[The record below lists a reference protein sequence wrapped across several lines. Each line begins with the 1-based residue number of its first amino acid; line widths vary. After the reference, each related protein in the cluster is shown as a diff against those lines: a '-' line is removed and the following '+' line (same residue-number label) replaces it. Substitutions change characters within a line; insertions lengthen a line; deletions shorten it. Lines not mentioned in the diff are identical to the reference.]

1 MSGLF
6 IPTYGS
12 SAEGSSTRVLPSK
25 QGVSCNKRRVP
36 SGMPSLV
43 FNGNI
48 EYVQSFEAGDE
59 AASALEAA
67 QPEVLGFDIEWQ
79 VSFVAGEAPRPTAT
93 LQLCAPEHP
102 KCTVAT
108 AENQTNGTSASNPNS
123 GPTFSSSS
131 DQQPQQQQQQQP
143 QPQQQQQRRRL
154 QQSCPV
160 WGTAYIFHL
169 CHMRDPVPSSSP
181 TSLSVHSEAK
191 QHVDNSSTS
200 TSTSTSSMGQS
211 VGGHEQHR
219 RSGPTAPSP
228 RLPDSLVRVLSNPA
242 ILLAGV
248 GVGGDVNRLEREYD
262 QLRAGGGVGGVV
274 DLSEVAKRKVAPER
288 RRRGMWSLADL
299 CAEVLE
305 LELKKPASLRT
316 GSWEKRPLSVDQ
328 LFYAAADAYAG
339 LRLWQTMH
347 EMPDLV
353 LQRSDPNGSRVEG
366 TSTAAGSPRRC
377 DVTAAAAGSEG
388 KGQARAGVD
397 ARPARGG
404 QEMATAS
411 RDAETTTPPR
421 LPLSRLETHRLWHE
435 DGLSVDAVAE
445 VRCNKANTVR
455 GYLSDCIE
463 AGLPY
468 DWTRVGID
476 ADKEGEIVTAL
487 LAATAGS
494 GKQPAVAAAGG
505 DRGPSEAAAAAASSE
520 TSPKMPDHHKA
531 KAEAT
536 NVGVAVSP
544 MMPLASNSRPL
555 LSDLQVD
562 DGTGLA
568 TPTTS
573 GRSAPAV
580 EPVGTSCGHNTTTTT
595 TVLKGPCSAVAAAAA
610 ASHSADGEV
619 LPRPNPTDS
628 ESASPT
634 VDAKRLAGSNEG
646 SATSSTANSPTDS
659 NPGMDESAG
668 WSDGDAGTHGTLAG
682 TASETCAAGR
692 WDSVRLKD
700 VKELA
705 PRAEYWEIRMVLAR
719 LKSGYGTR
727 C

>member
-25 QGVSCNKRRVP
+25 QVVSNNKRRVP

-48 EYVQSFEAGDE
+48 EYVQSFQAADE
-59 AASALEAA
+59 AARALEAA

-108 AENQTNGTSASNPNS
+108 AENQTNRTSASNPNS
-123 GPTFSSSS
+123 GSSFSASSG
-131 DQQPQQQQQQQP
+131 QQPQQQQQQQ
-143 QPQQQQQRRRL
+143 QQQRRRL
-154 QQSCPV
+154 QRSCPV

-181 TSLSVHSEAK
+181 TSPSFHSEAK
-191 QHVDNSSTS
+191 QHVDSSS
-200 TSTSTSSMGQS
+200 SSSSMGQS
-211 VGGHEQHR
+211 AVEHEQHH
-219 RSGPTAPSP
+219 RSRPTAPLP

-262 QLRAGGGVGGVV
+262 QLRVCGGVGGVV

-353 LQRSDPNGSRVEG
+353 LQRSDANGPRVEG
-366 TSTAAGSPRRC
+366 TSAAAGSPRRC
-377 DVTAAAAGSEG
+377 DVNADAAGGEG
-388 KGQARAGVD
+388 RGQARGGVD

-411 RDAETTTPPR
+411 RNAETTTRPR
-421 LPLSRLETHRLWHE
+421 LPLSKLETHRLWHE

-476 ADKEGEIVTAL
+476 ADKEEEIVTAL
-487 LAATAGS
+487 SAATVGS

-505 DRGPSEAAAAAASSE
+505 DRGPFKAAAPAVSSE
-520 TSPKMPDHHKA
+520 TSPKIPDHHKA

-544 MMPLASNSRPL
+544 MMPLASNSRPSS

-562 DGTGLA
+562 EGIGLA
-568 TPTTS
+568 TPTAS
-573 GRSAPAV
+573 GRSAPAA

-595 TVLKGPCSAVAAAAA
+595 PVLKGQCSAVAAAAA
-610 ASHSADGEV
+610 ASRSADGVV
-619 LPRPNPTDS
+619 LPRPNTADS

-634 VDAKRLAGSNEG
+634 VDAKRLADSEDG
-646 SATSSTANSPTDS
+646 SATSSTANSRTVS
-659 NPGMDESAG
+659 NPGLDDCAG
-668 WSDGDAGTHGTLAG
+668 RSDGGAGRHGTLAG

-692 WDSVRLKD
+692 WDSVSLKD

-719 LKSGYGTR
+719 LKSGYCTR

>member
-1 MSGLF
+1 MSSLF

-12 SAEGSSTRVLPSK
+12 SAEGSSTRVLPS
-25 QGVSCNKRRVP
+25 QQVVSNNKRRVP

-48 EYVQSFEAGDE
+48 EYVQSFEAADE
-59 AASALEAA
+59 AARALEAA

-102 KCTVAT
+102 KCPVAT
-108 AENQTNGTSASNPNS
+108 VENQTNRTSASNPNG
-123 GPTFSSSS
+123 GPSFSASFG
-131 DQQPQQQQQQQP
+131 QNPQQQQ
-143 QPQQQQQRRRL
+143 QQQQQRRRL
-154 QQSCPV
+154 QRSYSV

-181 TSLSVHSEAK
+181 TSPSVHSEAK
-191 QHVDNSSTS
+191 QHVDGSSSSSSSNSSS
-200 TSTSTSSMGQS
+200 SSSMGQS
-211 VGGHEQHR
+211 AGGHEQHR
-219 RSGPTAPSP
+219 RSSPTAPPP
-228 RLPDSLVRVLSNPA
+228 RLPDSLVRVLSNPS

-339 LRLWQTMH
+339 LRLWQTMN

-353 LQRSDPNGSRVEG
+353 LQRSDANRSRVEG
-366 TSTAAGSPRRC
+366 VSAAAGSPRRC
-377 DVTAAAAGSEG
+377 DGTAAAAGSEG
-388 KGQARAGVD
+388 KGKARGGVD
-397 ARPARGG
+397 ARPAWGG

-411 RDAETTTPPR
+411 RNAETTTRPR
-421 LPLSRLETHRLWHE
+421 LPLSKLETHRLWHE

-445 VRCNKANTVR
+445 VRCNKANTVW

-476 ADKEGEIVTAL
+476 ADEEEEIVTAL
-487 LAATAGS
+487 FAATAGS

-505 DRGPSEAAAAAASSE
+505 DRGPSEAAALAASSE
-520 TSPKMPDHHKA
+520 TSPKIPDHHKA
-531 KAEAT
+531 KANAT
-536 NVGVAVSP
+536 NVGVAESP
-544 MMPLASNSRPL
+544 MMPLASNSRASM
-555 LSDLQVD
+555 SDLQVD

-573 GRSAPAV
+573 GRSSPAV
-580 EPVGTSCGHNTTTTT
+580 EPVGTSCGHTTTTT
-595 TVLKGPCSAVAAAAA
+595 APVVKGQCSAVAAAAA
-610 ASHSADGEV
+610 SRSADGV
-619 LPRPNPTDS
+619 ALPRPNTTDS

-634 VDAKRLAGSNEG
+634 VDAKKLAGSNDG
-646 SATSSTANSPTDS
+646 NATSSTANSRTDS
-659 NPGMDESAG
+659 NPGIDESAG
-668 WSDGDAGTHGTLAG
+668 RSECGAARQGKLAG
-682 TASETCAAGR
+682 TASETCAAG
-692 WDSVRLKD
+692 WWGSVRLKD

-705 PRAEYWEIRMVLAR
+705 PRAEYWEIRMVLAK
-719 LKSGYGTR
+719 LKSGYCTR

>member
-12 SAEGSSTRVLPSK
+12 SAEESSTRLLPSK
-25 QGVSCNKRRVP
+25 QGVSSNKRRVP

-59 AASALEAA
+59 AARALEAA

-102 KCTVAT
+102 KCTVVT
-108 AENQTNGTSASNPNS
+108 AENQTNRTSASNPNS
-123 GPTFSSSS
+123 GRTFSSSS

-143 QPQQQQQRRRL
+143 QQQQRRRL
-154 QQSCPV
+154 QRSCPV

-181 TSLSVHSEAK
+181 TSPSVHSEAK
-191 QHVDNSSTS
+191 QHVDSSS
-200 TSTSTSSMGQS
+200 SSSSMRQS

-299 CAEVLE
+299 CAEVLD

-353 LQRSDPNGSRVEG
+353 LQRSDANGSRNEG
-366 TSTAAGSPRRC
+366 TSAAAGNPRGC

-388 KGQARAGVD
+388 MGQARGGVD

-411 RDAETTTPPR
+411 RDAETTTRPR
-421 LPLSRLETHRLWHE
+421 LPLSKLETHRLWHE

-476 ADKEGEIVTAL
+476 ADKEEEIVTAL

-505 DRGPSEAAAAAASSE
+505 DRGPSEATAPAASSE
-520 TSPKMPDHHKA
+520 TSPKIPDHHKA

-544 MMPLASNSRPL
+544 MTPLASNSKPL

-562 DGTGLA
+562 VGTGLV

-595 TVLKGPCSAVAAAAA
+595 PVLTGQCSAVAAAAA
-610 ASHSADGEV
+610 VSHSTDGEV
-619 LPRPNPTDS
+619 LPRPNTTDS

-634 VDAKRLAGSNEG
+634 VDAKRLAGSNDG
-646 SATSSTANSPTDS
+646 SATISTANSRTDS

-668 WSDGDAGTHGTLAG
+668 WSDGDAGRHGTLAG
-682 TASETCAAGR
+682 KASKTCAAGR
-692 WDSVRLKD
+692 WGSVRLKD